1 MGRGKGGCLPDK
13 HRSKSGGGRTSRP
26 VSSTQVAVL
35 CVINPSYAI
44 SFPSIEGKSRVL
56 KGQCTW
62 MTRYVKVIT
71 FALELSPFIK
81 FDVENLHSTE
91 AKEKEKGE
99 EETSFRYFKTF
110 CGSKGRYIFLSL
122 FPPPSLSYT

>member
-1 MGRGKGGCLPDK
+1 
-13 HRSKSGGGRTSRP
+13 
-26 VSSTQVAVL
+26 
-35 CVINPSYAI
+35 
-44 SFPSIEGKSRVL
+44 
-56 KGQCTW
+56 

-81 FDVENLHSTE
+81 FDVENLDSTE